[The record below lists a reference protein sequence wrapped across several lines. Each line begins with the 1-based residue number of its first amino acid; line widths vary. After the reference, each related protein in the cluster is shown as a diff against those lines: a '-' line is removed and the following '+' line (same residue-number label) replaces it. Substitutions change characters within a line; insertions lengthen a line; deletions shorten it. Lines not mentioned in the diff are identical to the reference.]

1 MPDSPPKIVYYPAPP
16 KVYSKEDMRGIFSA
30 FHPNDPIIAA
40 ITQIFQVRF
49 ANAALDAAQT
59 KLSEREAGH
68 AGGRI
73 QEITDFRDEILSFM
87 RTREVDGVPTNAP
100 NRKRPPRVG

>member
-1 MPDSPPKIVYYPAPP
+1 MSDSPPKIVYYPAPS
-16 KVYSKEDMRGIFSA
+16 KVYSKEELRGIFSA

-40 ITQIFQVRF
+40 IKQLFQVRF
-49 ANAALDAAQT
+49 ANAALDAAQP

-73 QEITDFRDEILSFM
+73 QEVTDFRDEILSY
-87 RTREVDGVPTNAP
+87 TRGREAGAP
-100 NRKRPPRVG
+100 AAVTKNKR